1 MDEARF
7 RLLIVDDVAD
17 NRNILRRRFQPQ
29 GFDVVEAETGE
40 QALAIIDQG
49 GIDLVLLDINMP
61 DMDGVEVLFQIRET
75 KPASQLPVIM
85 VTGSTQIADVLRA
98 RKHGANDYVMKPVDF
113 GVALSRVRAQLSGKR
128 RSAIVSV

>member
-1 MDEARF
+1 
-7 RLLIVDDVAD
+7 
-17 NRNILRRRFQPQ
+17 
-29 GFDVVEAETGE
+29 
-40 QALAIIDQG
+40 
-49 GIDLVLLDINMP
+49 
-61 DMDGVEVLFQIRET
+61 VLFQIRET